1 MHDWPNYF
9 LFIIYFYIFT
19 IQIFTFVY
27 IVHNIINRP
36 GVAGA
41 LL

>member
-1 MHDWPNYF
+1 MSGAVF
-9 LFIIYFYIFT
+9 LQAVSVRVVGEDGLT
-19 IQIFTFVY
+19 V
-27 IVHNIINRP
+27 INRP